1 MVYGP
6 LCNGGTTVLFE
17 SSPIYPNPGRYWE
30 TVQRLKINQLYIAP
44 TSLRLLIKYGDEW
57 VTKYDRSSLKVL
69 GSVGEPINHE
79 AWKWFFEVVGE
90 QRCPIADTWWQ
101 TESGSNMI
109 SPLPCHKDDIIKPAM
124 AMRPFFGINPVILD
138 EHV

>member
-1 MVYGP
+1 MADIGWITGHSYVVYAP

-17 SSPIYPNPGRYWE
+17 SHPTYPDPGRYWE
-30 TVQRLKINQLYIAP
+30 TVERLEINQLYLAP

-79 AWKWFFEVVGE
+79 AWHWYNEVVGE
-90 QRCPIADTWWQ
+90 RKSKIADTWWQ
-101 TESGSNMI
+101 TEY
-109 SPLPCHKDDIIKPAM
+109 IKI
-124 AMRPFFGINPVILD
+124 FLKIFSILNCLTTLF
-138 EHV
+138 